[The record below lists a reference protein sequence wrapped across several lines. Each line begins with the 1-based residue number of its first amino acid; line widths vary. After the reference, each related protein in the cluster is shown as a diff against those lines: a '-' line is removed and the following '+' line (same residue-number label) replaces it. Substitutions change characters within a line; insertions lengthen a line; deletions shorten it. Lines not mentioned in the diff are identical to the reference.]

1 VKVIAYILC
10 IFAIASGCSKPAAKD
25 TYNGVVTFPVN
36 DQCHD
41 YVSHLTL
48 KGSSYEVS
56 YKPFTIKLDAFP
68 QISGFMALRSNNML
82 NVELQNEAIRVMDDC
97 FARAKT
103 TIEVATPEDW
113 VNAGKAIQSNLVNGV
128 PVHSLVLTGSR
139 LDIYYNWNDKEQSR

>member
-1 VKVIAYILC
+1 M
-10 IFAIASGCSKPAAKD
+10 
-25 TYNGVVTFPVN
+25 
-36 DQCHD
+36 
-41 YVSHLTL
+41 
-48 KGSSYEVS
+48 E
-56 YKPFTIKLDAFP
+56 
-68 QISGFMALRSNNML
+68 LRSNNML

-128 PVHSLVLTGSR
+128 SVHSLVLTGSR